1 MAKSPLPIA
10 VLALGAILAGSLLA
24 DSTPKPASPA
34 PASRPAGI
42 PLRFDERTG
51 LVKIGRP
58 AAPLMDELFIDDGN
72 RISLAPV
79 HIAVAD
85 PVQGRG
91 YSGRYPVPMGA
102 ALSGPLKG
110 KAWPIYGDTLLDVS
124 PLGTT
129 KLRTVYLWRILSN
142 KAQSLAVIN
151 LNTTGSSA
159 LYISPAYVV
168 FADDNRKVS
177 AGGPFA
183 SFFFPAAPESVTVR
197 LNGETIESGK
207 AAKAGGTSIP
217 LEKLTRKD
225 LIEWEVADPNG
236 YKGSLHPIV
245 FGSDPLMVEY
255 RILSPAEQAVGN
267 PAPLPTTTA
276 PATSD
281 PATKPAGK

>member
-10 VLALGAILAGSLLA
+10 VLALGAILAGGLLA
-24 DSTPKPASPA
+24 GSTPKPAPPA
-34 PASRPAGI
+34 PASRPEGI
-42 PLRFDERTG
+42 PLRFDERTK

-79 HIAVAD
+79 HIAVTD

-129 KLRTVYLWRILSN
+129 KLRTVYLWRILSS

-159 LYISPAYVV
+159 LYISPAYVI

-183 SFFFPAAPESVTVR
+183 SFHFPAEPEKLTFK
-197 LNGETIESGK
+197 LNGEKIESGMTRK
-207 AAKAGGTSIP
+207 ENGTSVQ
-217 LEKLTRKD
+217 LERLTRKD
-225 LIEWEVADPNG
+225 VIEWEIADPNG
-236 YKGSLHPIV
+236 FKGSLHPIV

-255 RILSPAEQAVGN
+255 RVLSPADIAAGG
-267 PAPLPTTTA
+267 PAPPP
-276 PATSD
+276 PATA